1 MISFSLLFSNEKYIF
16 LYDNRYF
23 LHIPLFFKKRNGYRL
38 NWTRNLSK
46 NSKTCEKLGVMC
58 NNEVRASIP
67 DSIIELDVSSREIL
81 SENLSSETLMKM

>member
-46 NSKTCEKLGVMC
+46 NSKTREKLGVIQS
-58 NNEVRASIP
+58 EP

>member
-46 NSKTCEKLGVMC
+46 NLKTREKLGVIQ
-58 NNEVRASIP
+58 S
-67 DSIIELDVSSREIL
+67 ELRYPIQLLNWMSVLEKFFQRIYHQKL
-81 SENLSSETLMKM
+81 